1 MQDYKL
7 LNQICSFRQNVTP
20 FLKRDT
26 STRCDVRIEPSD
38 LQFQGST
45 NLISHQPNDLDW
57 ALCRPGRAG
66 LGRNRRSEWGG
77 HIFKGKMNIIKM
89 ITAIHCDVAT
99 APQKLL
105 DKLHPT
111 VTVLEW
117 NYNRLYAVY
126 IVASSS
132 ALLWLDFTKLVCMT
146 WCTLRHSFPCLT
158 VYLQINDK

>member
-57 ALCRPGRAG
+57 ALCRPGQAG
-66 LGRNRRSEWGG
+66 LGHNRRSEWGG

-89 ITAIHCDVAT
+89 ITATDYGRPVRKSPSLHGRKSTPTPKFLVRPKHILSAT
-99 APQKLL
+99 SAQIFRFLWFMPLL
-105 DKLHPT
+105 GVRSP
-111 VTVLEW
+111 W
-117 NYNRLYAVY
+117 SQPSIA
-126 IVASSS
+126 
-132 ALLWLDFTKLVCMT
+132 
-146 WCTLRHSFPCLT
+146 TLPPRHSVL
-158 VYLQINDK
+158 NWS